1 LALAFVAGLG
11 ALSAGAPEPGVP
23 DPELVDRLRRLRGND
38 LRVTPSFR
46 DAYFGEFTAG
56 AADGDRPVVL
66 ASALMPAVTARFL
79 DPIPPLLETA
89 VIPDGCTRLVS
100 YAGVL
105 ADSARP
111 EMARRLLDAVVAPEF
126 QFAMSDARGSQ
137 PARTDLIR
145 RPEVAAFD
153 PAVEPLLLDPATSA
167 DAVPDLLLAWLAAGA
182 PPAEGTD
189 SSVTATTGD
198 E

>member
-1 LALAFVAGLG
+1 
-11 ALSAGAPEPGVP
+11 
-23 DPELVDRLRRLRGND
+23 
-38 LRVTPSFR
+38 
-46 DAYFGEFTAG
+46 
-56 AADGDRPVVL
+56 
-66 ASALMPAVTARFL
+66 MPAVTARFL
-79 DPIPPLLETA
+79 DPIPPVLETV

-111 EMARRLLDAVVAPEF
+111 EMARRLLDAIVAPEF
-126 QFAMSDARGSQ
+126 QFAMSDARGSR

-167 DAVPDLLLAWLAAGA
+167 DAVPDLLRAWLAAGA
-182 PPAEGTD
+182 PTAEGADGGAT
-189 SSVTATTGD
+189 STTG
-198 E
+198 EE